1 MRAIGLITL
10 LVFSTF
16 IKPSLAQPH
25 HFRKG
30 VVEKITVT
38 DSNLTRELAEAQV
51 GPTTPGTVYVVTVRS
66 GASVYSGEFRI
77 EHDSDYPSTL
87 RLRQTVR
94 FRAAQVQFTACDIH
108 NVMTLMTLHY
118 LFCETSAAEIGSS
131 TCPAFLL
138 TSTPTSQVRSSNSCC
153 EISIPL
159 RISD

>member
-118 LFCETSAAEIGSS
+118 LFLRDQRGRDWKLYMSGF
-131 TCPAFLL
+131 P
-138 TSTPTSQVRSSNSCC
+138 SNFNAD
-153 EISIPL
+153 ITGPFKQ
-159 RISD
+159 